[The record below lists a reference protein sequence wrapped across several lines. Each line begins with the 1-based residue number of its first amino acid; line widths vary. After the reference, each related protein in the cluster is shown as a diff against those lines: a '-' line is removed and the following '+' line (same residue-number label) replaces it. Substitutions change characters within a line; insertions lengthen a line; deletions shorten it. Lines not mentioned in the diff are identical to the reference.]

1 MGYKN
6 SDIKVYG
13 RFWSETTDSKIVDAS
28 QIDGF
33 NLENGTGTG
42 SLVQKTVSSSGTPYA
57 NEAIGSG
64 AVGLGKKIK
73 SNGNAT
79 FVTGQENE
87 AIAGTSASFTS
98 GYLNVNRGSY
108 NITDGENNANNNSW
122 NLVIGKNNA
131 VSDGRFGIISGLDN
145 VYTGKGSTYNTS
157 VSMLGNNLYVQNEN
171 QPSDG
176 ALLIGRYN
184 RVQNNPGR
192 LFIVGNGTS
201 PNDRKNAFEVLK
213 DGRAK
218 IQTTPQD
225 TDDVTNK
232 GYVDT
237 ADSALD
243 ASINIERNAR
253 RGEINALIGNG
264 MDGTGNPPLQG
275 YNKGRGTIETRLLA
289 AESTTS
295 RLNRCYKDGFGP
307 SSPYSNSIKIRID
320 NTETNALFCV
330 MIAILDRSSNKW
342 LNCCMTIGEGKP
354 ATGYFIINETI
365 SGTSFKTVSCTYSN
379 YEYTL
384 TGPSEEVSGSFKY
397 DLIRAAVLRIS

>member
-13 RFWSETTDSKIVDAS
+13 RFWSETTDSKIIDAS

-33 NLENGTGTG
+33 NLENGTGAG
-42 SLVQKTVSSSGTPYA
+42 SLVQKTVSSSGTPYP
-57 NEAIGSG
+57 NEANGSG
-64 AVGLGKKIK
+64 AVALGKKVK
-73 SNGNAT
+73 SNGNTT

-108 NITDGENNANNNSW
+108 NITSGENNANNNSW

-131 VSDGRFGIISGLDN
+131 VSDGRFGIVSGLDN
-145 VYTGKGSTYNTS
+145 RYTGRGGTDNTA
-157 VSMLGNNLYVQNEN
+157 VSMLGNNLSAESGYL
-171 QPSDG
+171 PSDG

-184 RVQNNPGR
+184 EVENNTGR

-201 PNDRKNAFEVLK
+201 PNDRKNAFEVLE

-225 TDDVTNK
+225 TDDVANK

-237 ADSALD
+237 ADSVLD
-243 ASINIERNAR
+243 ISINNEKNAR
-253 RGEINALIGNG
+253 KDAINALIGNG

-275 YNKGRGTIETRLLA
+275 YNKDKGTIENRLAKLV
-289 AESTTS
+289 
-295 RLNRCYKDGFGP
+295 YKTKDLGSISEAKQYLRYPHSFVYYASPSGTVHTYDCFYSDGSFYFI
-307 SSPYSNSIKIRID
+307 SSGSITKVTGSFSID
-320 NTETNALFCV
+320 NYV
-330 MIAILDRSSNKW
+330 RVI
-342 LNCCMTIGEGKP
+342 
-354 ATGYFIINETI
+354 Y
-365 SGTSFKTVSCTYSN
+365 V
-379 YEYTL
+379 
-384 TGPSEEVSGSFKY
+384 
-397 DLIRAAVLRIS
+397 DLAGV

>member
-87 AIAGTSASFTS
+87 AIAGTSASVTS

-108 NITDGENNANNNSW
+108 NITGGENNANNNSW

-145 VYTGKGSTYNTS
+145 VYTGRGSTYNTS
-157 VSMLGNNLYVQNEN
+157 VSMLGNNLYVQADS
-171 QPSDG
+171 PSDG

-201 PNDRKNAFEVLK
+201 PNDRKNAFEVLE

-275 YNKGRGTIETRLLA
+275 YNKNKGTIENRLAKLVYKTKDLGSISEA
-289 AESTTS
+289 KQYLRYPHSFVYYANYSGGYSTYD
-295 RLNRCYKDGFGP
+295 CF
-307 SSPYSNSIKIRID
+307 YSNGS
-320 NTETNALFCV
+320 F
-330 MIAILDRSSNKW
+330 
-342 LNCCMTIGEGKP
+342 
-354 ATGYFIINETI
+354 YFI
-365 SGTSFKTVSCTYSN
+365 S
-379 YEYTL
+379 
-384 TGPSEEVSGSFKY
+384 SGSIQKVTESFSINNY
-397 DLIRAAVLRIS
+397 VRVIYVDLAGI